1 MIMDEGKIAQFDTP
15 EAILKKPAIDFV
27 KRLPDTA
34 KNQESLW
41 G

>member
-15 EAILKKPAIDFV
+15 EAILKKHANDFV
-27 KRLPDTA
+27 KRLLDTA